1 VTVSDEKRREESVV
15 RGGSGPWADL
25 GLTLPLFVGYHL
37 GVIFLPVRNA
47 ADWVTRELVQLA
59 DHSLVAYGG
68 LTLAIGT
75 LFVSVL
81 MLIGRGHSLR
91 WERFA
96 LVAVEGV
103 LYAIVLRLTASY
115 VVGRLTLGPEVPG
128 MLDIAPA
135 TAPVIENAPT
145 EFVGVVMALG
155 AGFYEEIAF
164 RVVLFGIGA
173 KLAGWALPS
182 LTPVG
187 RLLKRFTWAVIA
199 AAVFSG
205 WHYVGDLGEAFDLR
219 SFVFR
224 WVAGLVFTIIY
235 ALRGFAPA
243 VWTHTLYDIWVLVL

>member
-1 VTVSDEKRREESVV
+1 VTVSDRRRPEEGIV

-25 GLTLPLFVGYHL
+25 GLTIPIFLGYHL
-37 GVIFLPVRNA
+37 GVVFLPVRNA
-47 ADWVTRELVQLA
+47 ADWVTRELVSLA
-59 DHSLVAYGG
+59 DHSLLAYGG

-81 MLIGRGHSLR
+81 MLLGRGHTLR

-115 VVGRLTLGPEVPG
+115 VVGRLTLAAGG
-128 MLDIAPA
+128 D
-135 TAPVIENAPT
+135 APVLESPPGAL
-145 EFVGVVMALG
+145 VGVVMALG

-164 RVVLFGIGA
+164 RVALFGFGSR
-173 KLAGWALPS
+173 LGLWALPS
-182 LTPVG
+182 TTPVG
-187 RLLKRFTWAVIA
+187 RLLKTVVWAVVA

-205 WHYVGDLGEAFDLR
+205 WHYFGDLGDAFDLR

-224 WVAGLVFTIIY
+224 WVAGLVFTAIY

-243 VWTHTLYDIWVLVL
+243 VWTHTLYDLWVLVL

>member
-1 VTVSDEKRREESVV
+1 MGRVQTVARVSVSDKRRQTEGVI

-25 GLTLPLFVGYHL
+25 GLTLPVFLGYHL

-47 ADWVTRELVQLA
+47 ADWVTRELVLLA
-59 DHSLVAYGG
+59 DHSLLAYGG
-68 LTLAIGT
+68 LTVAIGT

-81 MLIGRGHSLR
+81 MLLGRGHTLR

-103 LYAIVLRLTASY
+103 LYAIVMRLTASY
-115 VVGRLTLGPEVPG
+115 VVGRLLLESGSNPVLSQP
-128 MLDIAPA
+128 P
-135 TAPVIENAPT
+135 TAL
-145 EFVGVVMALG
+145 VGVVMALG

-173 KLAGWALPS
+173 RLVGWAMPS
-182 LTPVG
+182 ATPVG
-187 RLLKRFTWAVIA
+187 RLLKTGTWAVLA
-199 AAVFSG
+199 AAAFSG
-205 WHYVGDLGEAFDLR
+205 WHYFGELGDTFELR

-224 WVAGLVFTIIY
+224 WVAGLVFTGIY